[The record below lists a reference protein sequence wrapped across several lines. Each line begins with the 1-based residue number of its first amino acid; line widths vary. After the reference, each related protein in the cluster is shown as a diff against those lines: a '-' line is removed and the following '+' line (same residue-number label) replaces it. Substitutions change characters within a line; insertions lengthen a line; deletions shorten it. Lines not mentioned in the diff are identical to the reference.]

1 MWSLVFSKTIKVYI
15 WRLIDRKTREIIG
28 CYLGSA
34 EKVFPGGRSQESGVR
49 SQEFQALLPLFF
61 VPSDV
66 LQEG

>member
-1 MWSLVFSKTIKVYI
+1 MNI
-15 WRLIDRKTREIIG
+15 E
-28 CYLGSA
+28 LGFA